1 MQFIKYNPY
10 RLQTEV
16 TIDGSPVKQN
26 SKFNVGEKRLQ
37 EWINKLPE
45 YVREEFNT
53 RDVEI
58 VFYGTKLDYG
68 DLKEIADEANIKT
81 KYLPAKEGMENKEAA
96 IQAVFEKIQ
105 KGPFD
110 ALKSSKVTRDF
121 EKAKNNEFEVN
132 VVATMSSGKSTLIN
146 SLMRQKL
153 MPTALLN
160 HLI

>member
-1 MQFIKYNPY
+1 M
-10 RLQTEV
+10 
-16 TIDGSPVKQN
+16 
-26 SKFNVGEKRLQ
+26 
-37 EWINKLPE
+37 
-45 YVREEFNT
+45 REEFNT

-58 VFYGTKLDYG
+58 VFYGTKLDYE

-132 VVATMSSGKSTLIN
+132 VVATMSLGKSTLIN